1 MTRSR
6 IIFYSVFGL
15 YQLGAFIFT
24 LIIDSTQSTSFLF
37 TLLKYIGSFKYIT
50 FLGVLLILADFTWL
64 WMDARKNK
72 KQEEAYRHENNV
84 LKAKVYDMQEEL
96 TSKPKP
102 EVPKAT

>member
-6 IIFYSVFGL
+6 IIFYSIFGV

-37 TLLKYIGSFKYIT
+37 SLLKYIGSFKYIT

-64 WMDARKNK
+64 WMDSRKAK

-96 TSKPKP
+96 KPKP
-102 EVPKAT
+102 EIPKAK